1 MGCSSGKGTST
12 KGDTVSKK
20 AIEGASDFDLDN
32 NVIQC
37 YNQNNNTQNKAVIP
51 IDKGNKS
58 VNEGINGLEVKKVP
72 RLKRE
77 IASSSGS
84 DDDDDNV
91 VNMKMKQREKGK
103 SRGHM
108 LYQMYPPSET
118 EGVS

>member
-12 KGDTVSKK
+12 IADNVTKK
-20 AIEGASDFDLDN
+20 EMENEEDFYLDHK
-32 NVIQC
+32 VIKS
-37 YNQNNNTQNKAVIP
+37 YNNNNTQNKEVIH
-51 IDKGNKS
+51 IDKDNES
-58 VNEGINGLEVKKVP
+58 ANEGTNGLEVKKVP
-72 RLKRE
+72 KLKRE

-103 SRGHM
+103 SRGHL
-108 LYQMYPPSET
+108 LYQMYPPAET

>member
-12 KGDTVSKK
+12 KGDNVTKK
-20 AIEGASDFDLDN
+20 EIENASDFDLEN
-32 NVIQC
+32 NVIKC
-37 YNQNNNTQNKAVIP
+37 YNNNSQKQEIIHN
-51 IDKGNKS
+51 DKGNES
-58 VNEGINGLEVKKVP
+58 GNEVTNGLEVKKVP
-72 RLKRE
+72 MLKRE
-77 IASSSGS
+77 IVSSSGS

-118 EGVS
+118 EGVA